1 MSENQPTLTEA
12 VPVAKVLIFY
22 TGGTMGMKQTEEG
35 LQASSDLYHR
45 LYNMSQFHDVT
56 QTEHYPYLTL
66 PISRYGKRIRY
77 RIIESEP
84 LLDSANI
91 SMYHWTMMAKSVK
104 QYYDNFD
111 AFIFIHGTD
120 TMAYSASALSFMLE
134 NLTKTV
140 IFTGSQLPLG
150 YYPTDA
156 IDNLL
161 GALTIAGHYDLPEVC
176 LYFSQKLMRGNRTT
190 KVDALGFE
198 AFKSPNFPPLV
209 KIGINIT
216 VNWPLIRTLSTNQDL
231 IVRSTLN
238 PNVCVLKLFPVITEA
253 IVRNLL
259 QSPLEGCVLETYG
272 AGNGPQDNLG
282 LLKAFKDAVDR
293 GVVIVN
299 CTQCLIGM
307 VSLDYATGLALKKAG
322 VVTGSDM
329 TTEAALAKLC
339 YLLAQNLST
348 EDVKKLITEDLRG
361 ELSLKVPIPSGVAR
375 FSKQNS
381 FLAFSPV
388 QPQQQYL
395 GGCKYITFLLCAAAQ
410 LGNITDIKSL
420 IQQGA
425 NINASDYYN
434 RTPLHLAALEGH
446 LEVAKLLIGLGANL
460 DLKDKW
466 GSTPLELANSNS
478 RLDVVN
484 YLKSVQITKK

>member
-1 MSENQPTLTEA
+1 
-12 VPVAKVLIFY
+12 
-22 TGGTMGMKQTEEG
+22 
-35 LQASSDLYHR
+35 
-45 LYNMSQFHDVT
+45 
-56 QTEHYPYLTL
+56 
-66 PISRYGKRIRY
+66 
-77 RIIESEP
+77 
-84 LLDSANI
+84 
-91 SMYHWTMMAKSVK
+91 
-104 QYYDNFD
+104 
-111 AFIFIHGTD
+111 
-120 TMAYSASALSFMLE
+120 
-134 NLTKTV
+134 
-140 IFTGSQLPLG
+140 
-150 YYPTDA
+150 
-156 IDNLL
+156 
-161 GALTIAGHYDLPEVC
+161 
-176 LYFSQKLMRGNRTT
+176 
-190 KVDALGFE
+190 
-198 AFKSPNFPPLV
+198 
-209 KIGINIT
+209 
-216 VNWPLIRTLSTNQDL
+216 
-231 IVRSTLN
+231 
-238 PNVCVLKLFPVITEA
+238 
-253 IVRNLL
+253 
-259 QSPLEGCVLETYG
+259 
-272 AGNGPQDNLG
+272 
-282 LLKAFKDAVDR
+282 
-293 GVVIVN
+293 
-299 CTQCLIGM
+299 M